1 MSYTK
6 LSLAGGIG
14 EGARVV
20 PLDLVEEDDL
30 RHLVSSGIPLERAE
44 TFSQV
49 SDLVVF
55 HDGRRVLISHGRL
68 RVFPKDRE
76 GVAAPEFRVPV
87 FMSQGF
93 CCNLK
98 WRVAAEA
105 KDHFLYLREN
115 HGVKVFIEDHPDA
128 HVQVRWLI
136 CHEHTRIGLGVHIHP
151 DRVVCGM
158 ISDLLR
164 REHGLWASRRR

>member
-14 EGARVV
+14 EGTWVV

-30 RHLVSSGIPLERAE
+30 RHLVSCGIPLERAE
-44 TFSQV
+44 TLSQV

-55 HDGRRVLISHGRL
+55 HDCWGVLISHGRL

-76 GVAAPEFRVPV
+76 CVAAPEFRVPV

-93 CCNLK
+93 GCNLK
-98 WRVAAEA
+98 W
-105 KDHFLYLREN
+105 
-115 HGVKVFIEDHPDA
+115 
-128 HVQVRWLI
+128 
-136 CHEHTRIGLGVHIHP
+136 
-151 DRVVCGM
+151 
-158 ISDLLR
+158 
-164 REHGLWASRRR
+164 

>member
-1 MSYTK
+1 MRYTK

-14 EGARVV
+14 EGTRVV

-30 RHLVSSGIPLERAE
+30 RHLVSCGVPLERAE
-44 TFSQV
+44 TLSQV

-55 HDGRRVLISHGRL
+55 HDCWGVLISHRRI

-87 FMSQGF
+87 FVCQRFG
-93 CCNLK
+93 CNLK
-98 WRVAAEA
+98 WRVTAEA
-105 KDHFLYLREN
+105 EDHLLDLREN
-115 HGVKVFIEDHPDA
+115 HGVEVFIEDHPDS

-136 CHEHTRIGLGVHIHP
+136 SHKHTRIRLGVNIHP
-151 DRVVCGM
+151 DRVVSGM
-158 ISDLLR
+158 ISNLLR
-164 REHGLWASRRR
+164 RKHGLWASRQR